1 MKFKRRIAIML
12 EELAAFVISVYA
24 LYYFQQAWWV
34 CLLLLLAAGI
44 SMAGYL
50 AGNTIGAFSP
60 VDHKGIAILFF
71 QAGIILTNQ
80 ILLIAGFILFGHS
93 SPDRILGFGLKYK
106 EGFFLLIWEKL
117 ESSVIWVK

>member
-24 LYYFQQAWWV
+24 LYNFQQAWWV

-44 SMAGYL
+44 SLAGYL

-60 VDHKGIAILFF
+60 VDHKGIANPLFPSGNNIDQSNTF
-71 QAGIILTNQ
+71 NSRLYIIWS
-80 ILLIAGFILFGHS
+80 FK
-93 SPDRILGFGLKYK
+93 P
-106 EGFFLLIWEKL
+106 
-117 ESSVIWVK
+117 

>member
-34 CLLLLLAAGI
+34 CLLLPLAAGI

-71 QAGIILTNQ
+71 RGIILTNQ

-106 EGFFLLIWEKL
+106 EGFFLRNWEKL
-117 ESSVIWVK
+117 ESSANWVK